1 MFGNWF
7 SQVRNTFKLNFV
19 SRKTLLWNVS
29 PGQNHRHSW
38 SICSVSE
45 IPDVSLRDCSS
56 AFEWP
61 HPHPE
66 ETRQGIAARRLV
78 LHNSMITHGIRPAP
92 HLGQSTTR
100 YSTLK

>member
-7 SQVRNTFKLNFV
+7 SQVRKTFKLNFV
-19 SRKTLLWNVS
+19 SRKTFLWNVS

-56 AFEWP
+56 EP
-61 HPHPE
+61 SSG
-66 ETRQGIAARRLV
+66 R
-78 LHNSMITHGIRPAP
+78 THTPRKHGRV
-92 HLGQSTTR
+92 
-100 YSTLK
+100 